1 MLVDFST
8 IFKAISR
15 LKRKKMRDLSAL
27 RQISHAITM
36 QQTVSPVRDKTFS
49 FPARP
54 VSFLKICKSGN
65 WHTSLLSLYTCIYFS
80 TRPRKYSIQLNY
92 TYEYI
97 VGVRKSGKKKKKGGG
112 HERSRRKR
120 NMEDE
125 APRFEEA
132 SRLVLRSFFP
142 PSNVISDSSSWSSIA
157 RTWKILYLWQDSAH
171 VIDLSSNRRR
181 ENQACDRFLKKLGV
195 YFACIG

>member
-1 MLVDFST
+1 MAENIIAYCKCSS
-8 IFKAISR
+8 IFRRFLKR

-49 FPARP
+49 FVPFHSSKYANRATGTPPFFHFTLASIFPRAR
-54 VSFLKICKSGN
+54 VNIRYSWIIHMN
-65 WHTSLLSLYTCIYFS
+65 ILLVFE
-80 TRPRKYSIQLNY
+80 KV
-92 TYEYI
+92 E
-97 VGVRKSGKKKKKGGG
+97 KKKKKKGGG

-120 NMEDE
+120 NMEGE

-171 VIDLSSNRRR
+171 VIDLSSNVKTRP
-181 ENQACDRFLKKLGV
+181 ATDF
-195 YFACIG
+195 

>member
-1 MLVDFST
+1 MAENIIAYCKCSS
-8 IFKAISR
+8 IFRRFLKR

-36 QQTVSPVRDKTFS
+36 QQTVSPVCNKTFS

-97 VGVRKSGKKKKKGGG
+97 VGVRKSGKKKKKKGGG
-112 HERSRRKR
+112 SRAI
-120 NMEDE
+120 E
-125 APRFEEA
+125 AKEKYGG
-132 SRLVLRSFFP
+132 
-142 PSNVISDSSSWSSIA
+142 WSSTLRRSITP
-157 RTWKILYLWQDSAH
+157 R
-171 VIDLSSNRRR
+171 SS
-181 ENQACDRFLKKLGV
+181 EFLPSVK
-195 YFACIG
+195 CN